1 MGSICSKGNYEQ
13 MAGKKGKKR
22 NTDKPADLD
31 KTMHDG
37 LTY

>member
-1 MGSICSKGNYEQ
+1 

-22 NTDKPADLD
+22 NMDKPADLD

-37 LTY
+37 LTYCVAFHF